1 MAEMNAPKSD
11 WPNPD
16 WRKLLAAYADGELA
30 DAQRRRV
37 EAELE
42 LSPGIAEELSAQNE
56 FSPRNSELWSSV
68 EPPDPTAREWARVW
82 RNVERGIEA
91 GKPRVREPRN
101 RWWRRGLIAALLA
114 VTPTAAAAIAVG
126 VAFDRPAQVEM
137 LPAAPAAIDP
147 IEESFTVAKT
157 EDVEILSIRDADQ
170 WCLVVG
176 ESPFTEPINLASA
189 GDVRF
194 DGVGGDWDGQ
204 APQMQIGG
212 AGAPMIFPAADRK
225 P

>member
-1 MAEMNAPKSD
+1 MNAPKS
-11 WPNPD
+11 D

-30 DAQRRRV
+30 ESQRRRV

-42 LSPGIAEELSAQNE
+42 LSPGIAGELSAQDE
-56 FSPRNSELWSSV
+56 FSPRNAELWSSV
-68 EPPDPTAREWARVW
+68 EAPAPSAREWARVW
-82 RNVERGIEA
+82 QNVEHGLDA
-91 GKPRVREPRN
+91 GKPRVQVPRN
-101 RWWRRGLIAALLA
+101 RWWRRGLVAVLLA

-126 VAFDRPAQVEM
+126 IALDRPAQVE
-137 LPAAPAAIDP
+137 LDPAGPPAIQP
-147 IEESFTVAKT
+147 IEEPFTVAKT

-204 APQMQIGG
+204 APQRQIGG